1 MPALADLFGTF
12 SEMVQ
17 STPKPARRSQ
27 AQRSATT
34 SARLIG
40 ATIQCLFERGYA
52 ATSTSLVAERAG
64 VSRGAMLH
72 HFATKVDLM
81 SSTVQ
86 ETYANDI
93 AAYTLTLSDISLHQD
108 KVEKLID
115 TAWQCFKSPGGV
127 AQTEIWMAARSDPE
141 LAAAVLPI
149 HAAIARR
156 SVRALTFVMG
166 DYAHHDAVSMEALLC
181 YLVSALRGLSI
192 QRVLGSPESEL
203 MASVALIKSTARSL
217 LVSQAPTSPA
227 LEANM
232 A

>member
-1 MPALADLFGTF
+1 
-12 SEMVQ
+12 
-17 STPKPARRSQ
+17 
-27 AQRSATT
+27 
-34 SARLIG
+34 
-40 ATIQCLFERGYA
+40 
-52 ATSTSLVAERAG
+52 
-64 VSRGAMLH
+64 MLH

-93 AAYTLTLSDISLHQD
+93 AAYTLTLSDISLYQD
-108 KVEKLID
+108 KIEKLID

-141 LAAAVLPI
+141 LAAAVLPV

-166 DYAHHDAVSMEALLC
+166 DYEPHDEVSMEALLC

-192 QRVLGSPESEL
+192 QRVLGSPEADL

-217 LVSQAPTSPA
+217 LLSPSLA
-227 LEANM
+227 SPDYA
-232 A
+232 ASTA